1 MSSSNIHCCY
11 IIISTK
17 LKEKHILEL
26 LSLDLE
32 KKQKVNKVTTE
43 KFLKLKKKETEKNIT
58 QGNPTIRLSAHFSP
72 SKIFTRQK
80 QVSGYISNTER
91 EKSTTRLLYATRISF
106 KIDGEIKSFSNKQKL
121 REFSATKLALQH
133 ILKGLIQ
140 SRNTTEEKLT
150 TKSTPQN

>member
-80 QVSGYISNTER
+80 
-91 EKSTTRLLYATRISF
+91 
-106 KIDGEIKSFSNKQKL
+106 
-121 REFSATKLALQH
+121 
-133 ILKGLIQ
+133 
-140 SRNTTEEKLT
+140 
-150 TKSTPQN
+150 